1 MAKPVMSLDEHKART
16 ARSYKLLLAFA
27 MVSIT
32 MMFAGLTSA
41 YVVSASRGDWMRE
54 FSLPSAFT
62 ISTALIVLC
71 SVTIHLAKLKIKAD
85 DRKATT
91 LWLWATLILGL
102 SFVFFQFRGFEQIVQ
117 AGHFFTG
124 SASSITTTFIYVIA
138 IAHLAHLLGGI
149 LSLVIVIYNHFKQK
163 YSASQPLGIEL
174 AAMYWHFLDI
184 LWIYLFLFLSFY
196 K

>member
-1 MAKPVMSLDEHKART
+1 MAKPMMSLDEHKART

-54 FSLPSAFT
+54 FSLPGAFT
-62 ISTALIVLC
+62 ISTILIILC
-71 SVTIHLAKLKIKAD
+71 SLTIHLAKLKIKAD

-91 LWLWATLILGL
+91 LWLWATLVLGL
-102 SFVFFQFRGFEQIVQ
+102 AFVYFQFRGFDQIVEG
-117 AGHFFTG
+117 GHFFTG

-138 IAHLAHLLGGI
+138 IAHLAHLFGGI

-174 AAMYWHFLDI
+174 AGMYWHFLDI